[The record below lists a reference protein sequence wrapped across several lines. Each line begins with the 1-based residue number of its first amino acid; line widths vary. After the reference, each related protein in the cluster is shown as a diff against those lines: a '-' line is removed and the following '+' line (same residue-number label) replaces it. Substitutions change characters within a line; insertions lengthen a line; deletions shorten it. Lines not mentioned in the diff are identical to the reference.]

1 MCCMQLAENTER
13 KITPKI
19 AICAPLHNCR
29 AISSQLRHVL
39 TIGKKP
45 VKWQYLLHMSS
56 WYAELWPINGWD
68 LLVSLRHPA
77 DLTGFASWLHYC
89 TDVAHRRRSMDVNQ
103 TLHDVWLSPALVYY
117 LYIFGGSCPLT
128 QFSQLQ
134 TSLCIQVFQS
144 PILAALS
151 VLHGT
156 RAVGVSQSLWRG
168 TRIGSMELSQMA
180 APIFGRA
187 AITLSID
194 PHCSYII
201 LTSCVN

>member
-1 MCCMQLAENTER
+1 MYWQSAKNLLNG
-13 KITPKI
+13 
-19 AICAPLHNCR
+19 N
-29 AISSQLRHVL
+29 ISSICPHDMLNFGQL
-39 TIGKKP
+39 T
-45 VKWQYLLHMSS
+45 
-56 WYAELWPINGWD
+56 AEICWWVCGT
-68 LLVSLRHPA
+68 PA
-77 DLTGFASWLHYC
+77 DLTSFASWLHYC

-168 TRIGSMELSQMA
+168 TRIGSTELSQMA